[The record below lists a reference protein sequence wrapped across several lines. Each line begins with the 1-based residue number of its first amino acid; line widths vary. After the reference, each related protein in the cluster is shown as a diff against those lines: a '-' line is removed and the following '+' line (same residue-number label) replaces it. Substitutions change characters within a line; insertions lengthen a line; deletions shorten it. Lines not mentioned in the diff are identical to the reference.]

1 MQRFQEFLILQ
12 QVHAQLICIARFSI
26 LSAEFV
32 LRSVCV
38 VLQVLLVI
46 AIVLRWTE
54 DMRNVRHSQTLESSI
69 SSASQVLRDGT
80 EKQVSTENVVVGD
93 IVRLLPGRLVP
104 GDVRIIQACSLSIG
118 YAPNSAHTLHLC

>member
-1 MQRFQEFLILQ
+1 M
-12 QVHAQLICIARFSI
+12 HAQLICIARFSI

-54 DMRNVRHSQTLESSI
+54 DMRNVRHGQTLESSI
-69 SSASQVLRDGT
+69 SSTSQILRDGT

-104 GDVRIIQACSLSIG
+104 GDVRIIHACSLSIG
-118 YAPNSAHTLHLC
+118 YAPSSAHSLHLS